1 MKSEIPEVDESGL
14 RRFALLF
21 ALIIVVIFG
30 GLFPFFRGSGFV
42 PAPWLIGIF
51 FAAWALI
58 APRTVRPFYRLWMRF
73 GFFMSAI
80 MNRLILGVVFYL
92 IILPFGIILR
102 IRGLDP
108 LKRKWDREVNSYRS
122 VSDQDRPDHMRR
134 PF

>member
-1 MKSEIPEVDESGL
+1 MKSEIPELDESGL

-30 GLFPFFRGSGFV
+30 GLFPFLRGSGFV
-42 PAPWLIGIF
+42 PAPWVIGIF
-51 FAAWALI
+51 FAVWALI

-80 MNRLILGVVFYL
+80 MNRLILGIVFYL

-108 LKRKWDREVNSYRS
+108 LKRKLDREVKSYRAI
-122 VSDQDRPDHMRR
+122 SDQDRPDHMRR